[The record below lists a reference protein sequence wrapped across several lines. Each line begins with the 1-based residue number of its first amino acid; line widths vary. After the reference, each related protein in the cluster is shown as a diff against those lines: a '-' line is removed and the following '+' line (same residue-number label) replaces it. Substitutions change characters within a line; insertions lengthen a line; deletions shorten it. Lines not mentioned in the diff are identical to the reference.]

1 MMSFDGLMSVTNG
14 DGFERAFSCH
24 KITRVEPTVYRLA
37 AANGLF
43 NSVTCP
49 RGKISTIE
57 LQRLREVI
65 FGSTL
70 TVRLGGL
77 V

>member
-1 MMSFDGLMSVTNG
+1 MSFDGLMSVTKD

-24 KITRVEPTVYRLA
+24 KITHVEPTVYRR